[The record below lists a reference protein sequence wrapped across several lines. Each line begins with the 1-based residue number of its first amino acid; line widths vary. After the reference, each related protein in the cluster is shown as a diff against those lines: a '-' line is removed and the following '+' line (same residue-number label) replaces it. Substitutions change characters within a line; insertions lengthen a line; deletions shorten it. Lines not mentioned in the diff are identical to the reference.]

1 MSDTAARTE
10 RMRDLYEAGRY
21 ADLLVL
27 LQQSLAEA
35 ELEVAPERTRF
46 FMTMFHWQMLVEDYP
61 PARAALEAARDE
73 QAGRLFAGDLYAGLD
88 DDAAR
93 DEDSFRRVQRFSLIA
108 DMNRTLGDARSTHA
122 LFVRLDAGQPALA
135 RQYAYL
141 ALPEVVQVGDFE
153 LADRYRDDPLGQ
165 LERVNEAARTLSLFP
180 PQAEP
185 PRLSALLRNLVG
197 SVKIGIAVL
206 SGTGRHAESEG
217 LRDSLLAGL
226 ESEHL
231 RTWALRELDESGAI
245 TRELVAQQMEA
256 ESRAPD

>member
-46 FMTMFHWQMLVEDYP
+46 FMTMFHWKMLVEDYP
-61 PARAALEAARDE
+61 PARAELEAARDE
-73 QAGRLFAGDLYAGLD
+73 QAARLFAGDLYAGLD
-88 DDAAR
+88 DDAAK

-141 ALPEVVQVGDFE
+141 ALPEVVEVGDFA
-153 LADRYRDDPLGQ
+153 LADRYRHDPLR
-165 LERVNEAARTLSLFP
+165 LLAEVNRDSTAWPLFP
-180 PQAEP
+180 PPIHPRMSAQLSNLVRDVRIGIDVLRGLGRVAEADALPESLLSGLASGELRAWAQRELAEP
-185 PRLSALLRNLVG
+185 G
-197 SVKIGIAVL
+197 S
-206 SGTGRHAESEG
+206 
-217 LRDSLLAGL
+217 
-226 ESEHL
+226 
-231 RTWALRELDESGAI
+231 I
-245 TRELVAQQMEA
+245 TRHFVECQMALED
-256 ESRAPD
+256 RASE